1 MKVQRRFAFQ
11 FLTQFI
17 TLCILLGILLFA
29 LVLIFGKIV
38 SDEDLSSD
46 LLTIDDFS
54 YDYHINAHY
63 EIDDALKKAVRTQN
77 VWLLVYDKNYH
88 LKTAYNVPKNAP
100 KAYDT
105 LLKDDTI
112 LYNMESV
119 TLGEHIQS
127 YVIVGKKN
135 ESAITLDKV
144 RQRVNWQS
152 ATLPQIDSQQRIYYV
167 DKDGHVLDTRNVTK
181 KDATV
186 EALYYRHQYT
196 VARYT
201 DETTGKQL
209 IVATK
214 NIDDDILKVLKRMLS
229 PIIILGLISLCCFI
243 VFIYFYT
250 RKFANP
256 LMLLMEWIRQIG
268 QKNYDL
274 PLNKKQQPLFR
285 TKKGR
290 VRQRF
295 KLYKDMIVT
304 MEHMTDELKKHDA
317 ERHQMDKMREEW
329 ISGLSHDLKTP
340 LSTIIGYTK
349 MMRSTHE
356 WTPKEQ
362 QQFLEVMDDKATY
375 MKELIDDLTLTYRL
389 KNARVPLQREQV
401 EMNEWLR
408 RKLIHWMSTAEAEQY
423 TFDFHTSHPTLYAQI
438 DPVLFQRVI
447 DNLLINAMK
456 HNPPGTIIAIE
467 TTVVAQQLQ
476 IIFKDNGIGMDEQTV
491 AQLFNRYYRGT
502 TTTEQSEG
510 TGLGMAI
517 TEQLVKLHGGYIVA
531 QSDINV
537 GTTIIITLAMEST
550 FS

>member
-17 TLCILLGILLFA
+17 TLCIVLGILLFA

-63 EIDDALKKAVRTQN
+63 EIDDALKKAVRTQD

-88 LKTAYNVPKNAP
+88 LKTDYNVPESAP
-100 KAYDT
+100 KAYNT

-119 TLGEHIQS
+119 TLGDHIQS

-135 ESAITLDKV
+135 ESAITLDEV

-167 DKDGHVLDTRNVTK
+167 DKNGHVLDTRNVAK

-201 DETTGKQL
+201 DEATGKQL

-274 PLNKKQQPLFR
+274 PLNKKQQQLFR

-295 KLYKDMIVT
+295 KLYKDMILT

-349 MMRSTHE
+349 IMRSTHE

-375 MKELIDDLTLTYRL
+375 MKELINDLTLTYRL

-423 TFDFHTSHPTLYAQI
+423 TFDFHTSYPTLYAQI

-517 TEQLVKLHGGYIVA
+517 TEQLVKLHGGHIVA
-531 QSDINV
+531 QSNINI
-537 GTTIIITLAMEST
+537 GTTIIITLAMESS